1 MSSVGLN
8 KWIVSGN
15 LAADAEI
22 KTVELK
28 SGEKA
33 KVAEAT
39 MYVRKPRSR
48 DESFT
53 VRLSIWESST
63 AWRRLPYLTK
73 GSLIICT
80 GSVEPSPYLSTSDN
94 KPKAGL
100 RMNVVDI
107 DLDNVRNAEEEDVP
121 VQTEPVKEAAEK
133 TTPVAQ
139 PSAATNGAA
148 KNGGQTT
155 TVSNGAQPTSTTN
168 GAQGSSTTNGKNT
181 KAKSTSGETQQ
192 TGGKEPAKA

>member
-22 KTVELK
+22 KTVDLK

-53 VRLSIWESST
+53 VRLSIWETST

-80 GSVEPSPYLSTSDN
+80 GSVEPRPYISTSDN

-100 RMNVVDI
+100 KMNVVDI

-133 TTPVAQ
+133 TAPVAQ
-139 PSAATNGAA
+139 SSAATNGTA
-148 KNGGQTT
+148 NGGQTT
-155 TVSNGAQPTSTTN
+155 SASNGAQPASTTN
-168 GAQGSSTTNGKNT
+168 GAQASSTTNGKNT
-181 KAKSTSGETQQ
+181 KAKSAPGETQQ
-192 TGGKEPAKA
+192 PGSKEPAKA